1 MDPLEKSATIPALY
15 CPGVM
20 HRKGP
25 VYQQTLTCFPARRVS
40 VDALP
45 RPAAGPV
52 NCALSVL
59 SVAYITSSF
68 LCDNLFGPSVAVLS
82 RFILRQLGCRSLGSM
97 SKRPCPAWQSAP
109 SIKRAKQI
117 DEESPYKTLEELL
130 RSKTQPDTTRNVL
143 HWFRSKD
150 LRLLDN
156 RALHAASKKAEE
168 GDGALITLYVHSPE
182 DLEWHGTSPART
194 DLILETLS
202 LMQAELQTDNIPL
215 YIHETAARNKLV
227 PDVLKFIRDND
238 VSHVYGNFEYEIDE
252 LNRDLRLG
260 RALKDEKISFEVLH
274 DQCAVNPGS
283 LKTGSGGPHKVFTP
297 YHKVWLL
304 EMSKKGKTILDL
316 LPKPSGNS
324 GEKKKKCDD
333 LDLFKTEVPK
343 LPDSKSFKS
352 DEERQRIRKLWPA
365 GHKAAKERLVE
376 FLDGKVKEY
385 ANTRSDPAA
394 DSTSRMSAYFSTGTI
409 SVRETLAYCRDRN
422 KGSSD
427 FSETKGRGMSAWVR
441 EIVFREYY
449 RQLIAVMPHNSLNL
463 PQNLKMASV
472 AWRADEEAEE
482 NWEKWCQGMTGFPL
496 VDAGMRQLNHE
507 AWMHNRARM
516 NTASLLRTNM
526 LIDYRRGERYFAE
539 HLVDWDMSNN
549 TQGWEPSVRLICR

>member
-1 MDPLEKSATIPALY
+1 M
-15 CPGVM
+15 
-20 HRKGP
+20 
-25 VYQQTLTCFPARRVS
+25 
-40 VDALP
+40 
-45 RPAAGPV
+45 
-52 NCALSVL
+52 
-59 SVAYITSSF
+59 
-68 LCDNLFGPSVAVLS
+68 
-82 RFILRQLGCRSLGSM
+82 
-97 SKRPCPAWQSAP
+97 
-109 SIKRAKQI
+109 
-117 DEESPYKTLEELL
+117 